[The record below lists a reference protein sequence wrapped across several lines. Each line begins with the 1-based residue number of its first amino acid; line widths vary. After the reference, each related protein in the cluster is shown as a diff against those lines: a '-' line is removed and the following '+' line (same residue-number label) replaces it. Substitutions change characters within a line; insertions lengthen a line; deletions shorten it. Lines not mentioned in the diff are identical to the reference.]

1 MQRKFNGKWVVFL
14 AIDVEQLDIDVQKK
28 IISCIMCKPNS
39 KQIID
44 LTVEPKAI
52 KLLENIG
59 EDLCY
64 LGLGKDF
71 SDVTPKAWS
80 I

>member
-1 MQRKFNGKWVVFL
+1 MEN
-14 AIDVEQLDIDVQKK
+14 EQSFQQLMWNNWIQMCKKK
-28 IISCIMCKPNS
+28 IISCIICKPNS

-71 SDVTPKAWS
+71 SDVTPKA
-80 I
+80 